1 MSKPLCPGCSSR
13 ATCRTS
19 DLDRNHDYDFA
30 RCKLFAAD
38 EPQETHEQRW
48 RRLGYEVKWSDL
60 HRKYEV
66 KWVEETSLCSV
77 LDRTF
82 CSTLLPTVADVDA
95 WIAARRK
102 LPRSSG

>member
-1 MSKPLCPGCSSR
+1 M
-13 ATCRTS
+13 
-19 DLDRNHDYDFA
+19 
-30 RCKLFAAD
+30 
-38 EPQETHEQRW
+38 
-48 RRLGYEVKWSDL
+48 KWSDL